1 MNCWQRHWVFSLDDI
16 DDIIVAVV
24 ILPWPLS
31 SMLTEY
37 TDGDCQQCAWYLPSV
52 MILIYTHRRIQIS
65 PGSFQP
71 ASTLLHLH
79 PVTVWVSLCSRLGA
93 RRSSLC
99 QHQVS
104 TTQAGTLGMASHTP
118 GHIGPNW
125 RWCLKACPTQIEV
138 NFVIDKLL
146 SAILKRLVLLT
157 INGSLFFSPLECFHF
172 WGQVLIVGCLT
183 YRWQTGSHQRI
194 SLDLSVSMLLR

>member
-1 MNCWQRHWVFSLDDI
+1 MCVISTKCHDPDLHTQTDPDLTW
-16 DDIIVAVV
+16 
-24 ILPWPLS
+24 ILPTSFNTVALAS
-31 SMLTEY
+31 GDSM
-37 TDGDCQQCAWYLPSV
+37 GD
-52 MILIYTHRRIQIS
+52 
-65 PGSFQP
+65 
-71 ASTLLHLH
+71 
-79 PVTVWVSLCSRLGA
+79 SLCSRLGA

-157 INGSLFFSPLECFHF
+157 INGSLFFSPLECFNF

-183 YRWQTGSHQRI
+183 YR
-194 SLDLSVSMLLR
+194 